1 MNVVMFPIVV
11 FGGVLAGWLAG
22 FVMERGGYGL
32 RWDMI
37 LGLVGS
43 VVGSWIFWVAGV
55 SPGAG
60 LAVLAVVAFV
70 GAAMLIIAQRNIY
83 PGIA

>member
-1 MNVVMFPIVV
+1 MNFAMLAMLVLV
-11 FGGVLAGWLAG
+11 GALAGWLAG
-22 FVMERGGYGL
+22 YVMERDGYGL

-60 LAVLAVVAFV
+60 LAVVAVVAFA
-70 GAAMLIIAQRNIY
+70 GAAILIVAQRKIY